1 MNETKKPLSILGTL
15 ALAVGA
21 AWAVASLFDISFT
34 FSVPKSFWFAATLTI
49 ELAAAWLVQRL
60 RRRMTTKTLMG
71 IVICVTLVS
80 GLIFGLMYA
89 LSYLILYLKN
99 QHIFTSFPW
108 YSGFAFA
115 QYLVG
120 PVVVLCGLVWL
131 GVHLREDRR
140 HVKDLKLICVLVIGV
155 TALYGVYKV
164 GSDVWYTLTY
174 SRDYGLPWHAKLF
187 FGILKYALW
196 LLLEWAV
203 WAILTYHEKRWKAAG
218 VFDTPP
224 EKKPL
229 PPGAPNF
236 WNFGDLAIVTVPL
249 AVIGIMLVCLTD
261 TMFVLYNLLS
271 VIGGSLSICLL
282 FVTAAWLTA
291 YHYGS
296 RRKLRHLLWLN
307 CGTAVLTVAAGIVW
321 AVWYND
327 KEIFPLTGLRPDTAI
342 HLGIAFFT
350 PLLLGQIQS
359 AVLLWRLQKRLS
371 PEKAPTTF
379 GWRIL
384 LSVFCVLSVVAVG
397 TFLYKTQYNREVPA
411 SVTGV
416 TIENG
421 QTILEVKSDIYIS
434 WIAHTEDRQEGHRQY
449 VTEYAQWTPFGQ
461 LRPATYG
468 HGLPIKTDVTEI
480 YFYKAPGVYEL
491 AACKDPKTGLWLPA
505 GE

>member
-1 MNETKKPLSILGTL
+1 MNDNKKALSILGTL

-34 FSVPKSFWFAATLTI
+34 FSVPKSFWFAATLAI

-60 RRRMTTKTLMG
+60 RKRFTAKLVLG
-71 IVICVTLVS
+71 IVICVSLVL
-80 GLIFGLMYA
+80 GLLFGLMYA

-99 QHIFTSFPW
+99 QQVFTSFPW

-115 QYLVG
+115 QYVVG

-140 HVKDLKLICVLVIGV
+140 HVKDLKLICVLVMAV
-155 TALYGVYKV
+155 TALYGVYQV
-164 GSDVWYTLTY
+164 GSDVWYALTY

-187 FGILKYALW
+187 FGTLKYALW

-203 WAILTYHEKRWKAAG
+203 WAILAYHEKRWKAAG
-218 VFDTPP
+218 GFDTPP
-224 EKKPL
+224 ERKPL
-229 PPGAPNF
+229 PPAAPNF
-236 WNFGDLAIVTVPL
+236 WNLGDLAIVTVPL
-249 AVIGIMLVCLTD
+249 AVIGMMLVCLTD

-291 YHYGS
+291 YHYNS
-296 RRKLRHLLWLN
+296 RWKLRHLLWLN
-307 CGTAVLTVAAGIVW
+307 CCTAVLTIAAEIVW

-359 AVLLWRLQKRLS
+359 AVLLWRLQRRLS
-371 PEKAPTTF
+371 PEKAPTTP
-379 GWRIL
+379 GWRL
-384 LSVFCVLSVVAVG
+384 LATAFCLLSVVAVG
-397 TFLYKTQYNREVPA
+397 TLLYNTQYNYPVSL
-411 SVTGV
+411 SVTRV
-416 TIENG
+416 TVDSR
-421 QTILEVKSDIYIS
+421 QTFLE
-434 WIAHTEDRQEGHRQY
+434 TETDTYVTWMGPRESRQEGHRQY
-449 VTEYAQWTPFGQ
+449 VTDFAQWTPFGE
-461 LRPATYG
+461 LKPMSYG
-468 HGLPIKTDVTEI
+468 MGLPAKTDVTEI
-480 YFYKAPGVYEL
+480 YFYKAPGLYEL
-491 AACKDPKTGLWLPA
+491 VAFKDPETGQWLLA